1 MRVRVAFVNDSVV
14 EIEIEGSYDDLDDLA
29 DALRSGSGTIA
40 CDAGGDPAPYAA
52 ALASLIVESTDD
64 DRVRF
69 HADDTGV
76 RIVGGAAPCEELA
89 ELVEDLADGAYGT
102 HVHVEWAPE
111 HPLIGKGSIPAVL
124 ALPRPSGSSVDP

>member
-1 MRVRVAFVNDSVV
+1 MRVRVAFVDDSIV
-14 EIEIEGSYDDLDDLA
+14 EIEIEGGYDDLDDLA
-29 DALRSGSGTIA
+29 DALRKGGGTIA

-52 ALASLIVESTDD
+52 ALGSLIVESTED

-69 HADDTGV
+69 RADESSV
-76 RIVGGAAPCEELA
+76 RIVGGADPREELA

-124 ALPRPSGSSVDP
+124 ALPRP